1 MIAAATNRAST
12 AGRRWAPAL
21 AGLGIVVLGVTA
33 CGSSGTTATPTAA
46 PAAAASTPKPTSS
59 AAAFPGVTGTAA
71 AVSGS
76 SLEVQNPTSGQVTVT
91 FTGSTL
97 GGRSVAATCG
107 VQLKRVACELGGKSA
122 AIFMPDADLDR
133 FVPVHL
139 GNCIRNVGQICIS
152 LSRVLVPRE
161 RQDDLVERIVASL
174 SAMRIGDPHDRDTDI
189 GPLAAERQRARV
201 EHYIKQGIDEGAVL
215 ALGGRRPAGMNRGW
229 YVEPTLFRDVDNRM
243 TVAREEIFGPV
254 ICVIPYQDLDE
265 AVSIAND
272 SDYGLFGSVYS
283 DDLAS
288 ATAIAR
294 RLETGTCAVNDG
306 PPSGGGGPFGG
317 WKQSGVGRERAPEGL
332 LEYLETRSIA
342 MPTGARVPDP
352 VH

>member
-1 MIAAATNRAST
+1 
-12 AGRRWAPAL
+12 
-21 AGLGIVVLGVTA
+21 
-33 CGSSGTTATPTAA
+33 
-46 PAAAASTPKPTSS
+46 
-59 AAAFPGVTGTAA
+59 
-71 AVSGS
+71 
-76 SLEVQNPTSGQVTVT
+76 
-91 FTGSTL
+91 
-97 GGRSVAATCG
+97 
-107 VQLKRVACELGGKSA
+107 
-122 AIFMPDADLDR
+122 
-133 FVPVHL
+133 
-139 GNCIRNVGQICIS
+139 
-152 LSRVLVPRE
+152 
-161 RQDDLVERIVASL
+161 
-174 SAMRIGDPHDRDTDI
+174 
-189 GPLAAERQRARV
+189 
-201 EHYIKQGIDEGAVL
+201 
-215 ALGGRRPAGMNRGW
+215 MNRGW

-342 MPTGARVPDP
+342 MPAGARVPDP